1 MSAAPLEAP
10 PPIHALVV
18 DDDPLI
24 AGLLAAFLRARG
36 YGVEVSEDG
45 EAALDRI
52 RAGGFNLVV
61 TDRHMP
67 RLDGLALCRAI
78 RALPAGAY
86 VYSIML
92 TASREESSLVAAM
105 DAGVDDFLA
114 KPLNLAELGARLQAA
129 ERVLAL
135 EAGLARRNEQLARAY
150 GQLRSELELARVLQE
165 GHLPPPAR
173 FGRFEFAW
181 RFEACGYVG
190 GDTFDYFPLGERH
203 LCFYVAD
210 VSGHGVAAAMMAF
223 HAQHQ
228 LRASSQ
234 QMVLA
239 LTRARAD
246 LGATAVAVIDEYNRR
261 FLQMN
266 EEGLYI
272 TMLFGLLDLRS
283 GEVALVQA
291 GHPPALF
298 AAAGENGWQ
307 PVGEGGV
314 PIGILD
320 APGYEACRLQLAPG
334 SRLVLY
340 SDGLTDCRDRADRP
354 FGLER
359 VQDVLRAGRAAPLAV
374 AGERLHEALRGWR
387 GGLPLEDDLAV
398 LALEAH

>member
-190 GDTFDYFPLGERH
+190 GDTFDYFPLGEHH

-266 EEGLYI
+266 EEGLYL
-272 TMLFGLLDLRS
+272 TMLFGLLDLGS

-334 SRLVLY
+334 ARLVLY